1 MKRAICITNGE
12 QGENHAGMQMIGNG
26 LAENGYTLE
35 DALKFKEKFEN
46 MGGTDILYDLKEECL
61 GESKDECN
69 EEAYVLKFED
79 GVNVLFR
86 NKIEKAVEKITL
98 RFKTLKNKKI
108 NSGELKEKLFN
119 IYNAEKLFEEQF
131 SFEWDKTYWD
141 TRRSKVLNKNAR
153 WNVCYGEKGQEPD
166 YENKKGTV
174 IAYSQCKVMRSW
186 RKELL
191 DLIEGLNEDF
201 VAEGNLYYN
210 VLKTGI
216 GFHGDAER
224 RKVVAGNF
232 CDEGIIR
239 ELNYIA
245 YLKSER
251 IGKRFRMELKNGD
264 MYIMIGT
271 AAGTDWKKR
280 NKITFR
286 HAAGVEGSKF
296 LK

>member
-12 QGENHAGMQMIGNG
+12 QGENHAGMQMLGNG
-26 LAENGYTLE
+26 LADKGYNLV
-35 DALKFKEKFEN
+35 DALKFKAKFEN
-46 MGGTDILYDLKEECL
+46 IGGTATLYDLREECL
-61 GESKDECN
+61 GERKDECK
-69 EEAYVLKFED
+69 EEAYVLKFEA
-79 GVNVLFR
+79 GVNVLLW
-86 NKIEKAVEKITL
+86 NKIEKEVDKA
-98 RFKTLKNKKI
+98 LKNKKMYNDEI
-108 NSGELKEKLFN
+108 KEKLFN

-131 SFEWDKTYWD
+131 SFEWDKKYWD

-153 WNVCYGEKGQEPD
+153 WNVCYGEEGQEPD

-174 IAYSQCKVMRSW
+174 IAYSQCRVMRSW

-191 DLIEGLNEDF
+191 DLIEELDEDF

-210 VLKTGI
+210 VKKTGI

-232 CDEGIIR
+232 CDEGVIR

-264 MYIMIGT
+264 MYIMIAA

>member
-12 QGENHAGMQMIGNG
+12 QGENHAGMQMLGKG
-26 LAENGYTLE
+26 LADKGYNLE
-35 DALKFKEKFEN
+35 DALKFKAKFEN
-46 MGGTDILYDLKEECL
+46 MGGTATLYDLREECL
-61 GESKDECN
+61 GERKDECK
-69 EEAYVLKFED
+69 EEAYVLKFEA
-79 GVNVLFR
+79 GVNVLLW
-86 NKIEKAVEKITL
+86 NKIEKELYKALEK
-98 RFKTLKNKKI
+98 KKI
-108 NSGELKEKLFN
+108 NGDEIKEKLFEK
-119 IYNAEKLFEEQF
+119 YNAEKLFEEQF
-131 SFEWDKTYWD
+131 TFEWDKKYWD

-153 WNVCYGEKGQEPD
+153 WNVCYGKEGQEPD
-166 YENKKGTV
+166 YEDKKGTV
-174 IAYSQCKVMRSW
+174 IAYSQCRIMQAW

-191 DLIEGLNEDF
+191 ILIEEKDDDF

-210 VLKTGI
+210 VKKTGI

-232 CDEGIIR
+232 CDEDVIR
-239 ELNYIA
+239 ELNYFA

-264 MYIMIGT
+264 MYIMIAA

>member
-12 QGENHAGMQMIGNG
+12 QGENHAGMQMLGNG
-26 LAENGYTLE
+26 LADKGYNLE

-46 MGGTDILYDLKEECL
+46 IGGIATLYDLREECL
-61 GESKDECN
+61 GERKDECK
-69 EEAYVLKFED
+69 EEAYVLKFEA
-79 GVNVLFR
+79 GVNVLLW
-86 NKIEKAVEKITL
+86 NKIEKEVDKA
-98 RFKTLKNKKI
+98 LKNKKMYNDEI
-108 NSGELKEKLFN
+108 KEKLFN

-131 SFEWDKTYWD
+131 SFEWDKKYWD

-153 WNVCYGEKGQEPD
+153 WNVCYGEEGQEPD

-174 IAYSQCKVMRSW
+174 IAYSQCRVMRSW

-191 DLIEGLNEDF
+191 DLIEELDEDF

-210 VLKTGI
+210 VKKTGI

-232 CDEGIIR
+232 CDEGVIR

-264 MYIMIGT
+264 MYIMIAA

>member
-12 QGENHAGMQMIGNG
+12 QGENHAGMQMLGKG
-26 LAENGYTLE
+26 LADEGYTLE

-46 MGGTDILYDLKEECL
+46 MGGTAILYDLKEECL
-61 GESKDECN
+61 GERKDECN
-69 EEAYVLKFED
+69 EEAYVLKFEA
-79 GVNVLFR
+79 GVNVLLF
-86 NKIEKAVEKITL
+86 NKIENELEKAC
-98 RFKTLKNKKI
+98 KNVDTI
-108 NSGELKEKLFN
+108 KEKLFEK
-119 IYNAEKLFEEQF
+119 YNAEKLFEEQF
-131 SFEWDKTYWD
+131 SFEWDKKYWD
-141 TRRSKVLNKNAR
+141 TRRSKLLNKNAR
-153 WNVCYGEKGQEPD
+153 WNVCYGEEGQEPD

-174 IAYSQCKVMRSW
+174 IAYSQCRVMRAW

-191 DLIEGLNEDF
+191 ILIEELDEDF

-210 VLKTGI
+210 IKKTGI

-232 CDEGIIR
+232 CDEGVIR
-239 ELNYIA
+239 ELNYFA

-251 IGKRFRMELKNGD
+251 IGKRFRMELRNGD
-264 MYIMIGT
+264 MYIMIGA

-286 HAAGVEGSKF
+286 HAAGCEGSKF

>member
-12 QGENHAGMQMIGNG
+12 QGENHAGMQMIGKG
-26 LAENGYTLE
+26 LADNGYTLK
-35 DALKFKEKFEN
+35 DALKFKEKFES
-46 MGGTDILYDLKEECL
+46 MGGTAILYDLKEECL
-61 GESKDECN
+61 GERKDECK
-69 EEAYVLKFED
+69 EEAYVLKFEA
-79 GVNVLFR
+79 GVNVLLC
-86 NKIEKAVEKITL
+86 NKIEKEVEKAC
-98 RFKTLKNKKI
+98 KKNDI
-108 NSGELKEKLFN
+108 IKEKLFEK
-119 IYNAEKLFEEQF
+119 YNAEKLFEEQF
-131 SFEWDKTYWD
+131 TFEWDKKYWD

-153 WNVCYGEKGQEPD
+153 WNVCYGKKAQEPD

-174 IAYSQCKVMRSW
+174 IAYSQCKVMRAW

-191 DLIEGLNEDF
+191 ILIEEFDEDF

-232 CDEGIIR
+232 CDEGVIR

-251 IGKRFRMELKNGD
+251 IGKRFRMKLKNGD
-264 MYIMIGT
+264 MYIMIGA

-286 HAAGVEGSKF
+286 HAAGVEGSNF

>member
-12 QGENHAGMQMIGNG
+12 QGENHAGMQMIGKG
-26 LAENGYTLE
+26 LADNGYTLK
-35 DALKFKEKFEN
+35 DALKFKEKFES
-46 MGGTDILYDLKEECL
+46 MGGTAILYDLKEECL
-61 GESKDECN
+61 GERKDECK
-69 EEAYVLKFED
+69 EEAYVLKFQA
-79 GVNVLFR
+79 GVNVLLW
-86 NKIEKAVEKITL
+86 NKIEKEVEKAC
-98 RFKTLKNKKI
+98 KKNVI
-108 NSGELKEKLFN
+108 IKEKLFEK
-119 IYNAEKLFEEQF
+119 YNAEKLFEEQF
-131 SFEWDKTYWD
+131 TFEWDKKYWD

-153 WNVCYGEKGQEPD
+153 WNVCYGKKAQEPD

-174 IAYSQCKVMRSW
+174 IAYSQCKVMRAW

-191 DLIEGLNEDF
+191 ILIEEFDEDF

-232 CDEGIIR
+232 CDEGVIR

-251 IGKRFRMELKNGD
+251 IGKRFRMKLKNGD
-264 MYIMIGT
+264 MYIMIGA

-286 HAAGVEGSKF
+286 HAAGVEGSNF

>member
-12 QGENHAGMQMIGNG
+12 QGENHAGMQMIGKG

-46 MGGTDILYDLKEECL
+46 MGGTAILYDLKEECL
-61 GESKDECN
+61 GDGFQFN

-86 NKIEKAVEKITL
+86 NKIEKEVDKSLEK
-98 RFKTLKNKKI
+98 KKI
-108 NSGELKEKLFN
+108 NGDEIKEKLFN

-131 SFEWDKTYWD
+131 SFEWDKKYWD

-191 DLIEGLNEDF
+191 DLIEELNEDF

-210 VLKTGI
+210 VNKTGI

-264 MYIMIGT
+264 MYIMIGA

>member
-1 MKRAICITNGE
+1 
-12 QGENHAGMQMIGNG
+12 
-26 LAENGYTLE
+26 
-35 DALKFKEKFEN
+35 
-46 MGGTDILYDLKEECL
+46 L
-61 GESKDECN
+61 GERKDECN
-69 EEAYVLKFED
+69 EEAYVLKFEA
-79 GVNVLFR
+79 GVNVLLW
-86 NKIEKAVEKITL
+86 NKIEKEVDKA
-98 RFKTLKNKKI
+98 LKNKKMYNDEI
-108 NSGELKEKLFN
+108 KEKLFN

-131 SFEWDKTYWD
+131 SFEWDKKYWD

-153 WNVCYGEKGQEPD
+153 WNVCYGEEGQEPD

-174 IAYSQCKVMRSW
+174 IAYSQCRVMRSW

-191 DLIEGLNEDF
+191 DLIEELDEDF

-210 VLKTGI
+210 VKKTGI

-232 CDEGIIR
+232 CDEGVIR

-264 MYIMIGT
+264 MYIMIAA

>member
-12 QGENHAGMQMIGNG
+12 QGENHAGMQMLGKG

-46 MGGTDILYDLKEECL
+46 MGGTATLYDLREECL
-61 GESKDECN
+61 GERKDECK
-69 EEAYVLKFED
+69 EEAYVLKFEA
-79 GVNVLFR
+79 GVNVLLW
-86 NKIEKAVEKITL
+86 NKIEKEVYKALEK
-98 RFKTLKNKKI
+98 KKI
-108 NSGELKEKLFN
+108 NGDEIKEKLFEK
-119 IYNAEKLFEEQF
+119 YNAEKLFEEQF
-131 SFEWDKTYWD
+131 TFEWDKKYWD

-153 WNVCYGEKGQEPD
+153 WNVCYGKEGQEPD

-174 IAYSQCKVMRSW
+174 IAYSQCRVMRSW

-191 DLIEGLNEDF
+191 DLIEESDEDF

-210 VLKTGI
+210 VNKTGI

-264 MYIMIGT
+264 MYIMIGA
-271 AAGTDWKKR
+271 AAGTEWKKR

>member
-12 QGENHAGMQMIGNG
+12 QGENHAGMQMLGNG
-26 LAENGYTLE
+26 LADKGYNLE
-35 DALKFKEKFEN
+35 DALKFKSKFEK
-46 MGGTDILYDLKEECL
+46 MGGTATLYDLREECL
-61 GESKDECN
+61 GERKDECN
-69 EEAYVLKFED
+69 EEAYVLKFEA
-79 GVNVLFR
+79 GVNVLLW
-86 NKIEKAVEKITL
+86 NKIEKEVDKA
-98 RFKTLKNKKI
+98 LKNKKMYNDEI
-108 NSGELKEKLFN
+108 KEKLFN

-131 SFEWDKTYWD
+131 SFEWDKKYWD

-153 WNVCYGEKGQEPD
+153 WNVCYGEEGQEPD

-174 IAYSQCKVMRSW
+174 IAYSQCRVMRSW

-191 DLIEGLNEDF
+191 DLIEELDEDF

-210 VLKTGI
+210 VKKTGI

-232 CDEGIIR
+232 CDEGVIR

-264 MYIMIGT
+264 MYIMIAA

>member
-12 QGENHAGMQMIGNG
+12 QGENHAGMQMLGKG
-26 LAENGYTLE
+26 LADEGYTLE

-46 MGGTDILYDLKEECL
+46 MGGTAILYDLKEECL
-61 GESKDECN
+61 GEKKDECN
-69 EEAYVLKFED
+69 EEAYILKFED

-86 NKIEKAVEKITL
+86 NKIEKEVEKAC
-98 RFKTLKNKKI
+98 KKGDI
-108 NSGELKEKLFN
+108 IKEKLFD

-131 SFEWDKTYWD
+131 TFEWDKKYWD

-153 WNVCYGEKGQEPD
+153 WNVCYGEEGQEPD

-174 IAYSQCKVMRSW
+174 IAYSQCKVMRAW

-191 DLIEGLNEDF
+191 DLIEELDEDF

-232 CDEGIIR
+232 CDTGVIR

-251 IGKRFRMELKNGD
+251 IGKRFRMKLKNGD
-264 MYIMIGT
+264 MYIMIAA

>member
-12 QGENHAGMQMIGNG
+12 QGENHAGMQMLGKG
-26 LAENGYTLE
+26 LADEGYTLE

-46 MGGTDILYDLKEECL
+46 MGGTAILYDLKEECL
-61 GESKDECN
+61 GERKDECN
-69 EEAYVLKFED
+69 EEAYILKFED

-86 NKIEKAVEKITL
+86 NKIEKEVEKAC
-98 RFKTLKNKKI
+98 KKGDI
-108 NSGELKEKLFN
+108 IKEKLFD

-131 SFEWDKTYWD
+131 TFEWDKKYWD

-153 WNVCYGEKGQEPD
+153 WNVCYGEEAQEPD

-174 IAYSQCKVMRSW
+174 IAYSQCKVMRAW

-191 DLIEGLNEDF
+191 ILIEEFEEDF

-232 CDEGIIR
+232 CDEGVIR

-251 IGKRFRMELKNGD
+251 IGKRFRMKLKNGD
-264 MYIMIGT
+264 MYIMIAA

-280 NKITFR
+280 KKITFR

>member
-1 MKRAICITNGE
+1 MERAICITNGE
-12 QGENHAGMQMIGNG
+12 QGENHAGMQMIGKG

-46 MGGTDILYDLKEECL
+46 MGGTAILYDLKEECL
-61 GESKDECN
+61 GERKDECN

-86 NKIEKAVEKITL
+86 NKIEKEVEKITL

-174 IAYSQCKVMRSW
+174 IAYSQCKVMQSW

-191 DLIEGLNEDF
+191 DLIEELNEDF

-251 IGKRFRMELKNGD
+251 IGKRFRMELKNWD
-264 MYIMIGT
+264 MYIMIGA
-271 AAGTDWKKR
+271 AAGTNWKKR